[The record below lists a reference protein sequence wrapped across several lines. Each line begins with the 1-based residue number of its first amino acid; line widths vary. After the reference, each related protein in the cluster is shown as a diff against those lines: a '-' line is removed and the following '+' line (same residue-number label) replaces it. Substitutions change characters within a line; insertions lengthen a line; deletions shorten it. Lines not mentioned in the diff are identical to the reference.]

1 LNSCSPFLLS
11 FFPLGKDVFTRITTS
26 ITHVERTSGA
36 NQNFTFLSTPEVA
49 NIKAGTPP
57 EEMAVM

>member
-1 LNSCSPFLLS
+1 LVSFFLLS
-11 FFPLGKDVFTRITTS
+11 FFALGKDVFTRITTS

-49 NIKAGTPP
+49 NINAGTPP
-57 EEMAVM
+57 EEMTVM